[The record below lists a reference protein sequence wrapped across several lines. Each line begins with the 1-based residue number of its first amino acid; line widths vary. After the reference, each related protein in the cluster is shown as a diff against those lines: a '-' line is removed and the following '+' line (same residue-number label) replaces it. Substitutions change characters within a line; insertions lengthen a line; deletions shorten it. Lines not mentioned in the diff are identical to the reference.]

1 MHYFLSI
8 GSNIDPE
15 KNFIL
20 ILEQLFQFSER
31 LLISKVIL
39 TEAEGFISK
48 NHFLNA
54 CIYFESDELKE
65 KEIELKEYFNHI
77 ETQLGRDRN
86 DPNRAKKDHPADI
99 DIIWGLEKLND
110 IQNFPTESYIKP
122 LLLELLGFLG
132 YPIETPTLETGVCL
146 EINRQ
151 KVGLNAIWIT
161 KEKL

>member
-15 KNFIL
+15 KNVIL
-20 ILEQLFQFSER
+20 IIEKLLNISPR
-31 LLISKVIL
+31 LLVSKVIL
-39 TEAEGFISK
+39 TEPEGFESK

-65 KEIELKEYFNHI
+65 KEIELKEHFNRI
-77 ETQLGRDRN
+77 EIQLGRDRN

-99 DIIWGLEKLND
+99 DIIWGLEKLS
-110 IQNFPTESYIKP
+110 NFPPLPTESYIQP
-122 LLLELLGFLG
+122 LLLELLAYLG
-132 YPIETPTLETGVCL
+132 YPIETPALETGVSL
-146 EINRQ
+146 EINHQ

-161 KEKL
+161 KENI

>member
-8 GSNIDPE
+8 GSNIEPE

-20 ILEQLFQFSER
+20 IIDQLFQFSER

-39 TEAEGFISK
+39 TEPEGFISK
-48 NHFLNA
+48 NYFLNA

-77 ETQLGRDRN
+77 ETQLGRNRN

-122 LLLELLGFLG
+122 LLLELLAYLG
-132 YPIETPTLETGVCL
+132 YPIEILALENGICL
-146 EINRQ
+146 EINHQ
-151 KVGLNAIWIT
+151 KFGLNAIWIT

>member
-8 GSNIDPE
+8 GSNIEPE

-20 ILEQLFQFSER
+20 ILDQLFQFSER

-39 TEAEGFISK
+39 TEPEGFESK
-48 NHFLNA
+48 HHFLNA
-54 CIYFESDELKE
+54 CIYFENDDL

-146 EINRQ
+146 EINHQ
-151 KVGLNAIWIT
+151 KFGLSAIWIT